1 MAGGS
6 FVAGDEE
13 KRVERLTV
21 TSESGGEWRAGSN
34 RVVEWWEGAAVE

>member
-13 KRVERLTV
+13 EMVERLTV
-21 TSESGGEWRAGSN
+21 TSESGGEWRAGSS
-34 RVVEWWEGAAVE
+34 RVGLWERAAAD